1 MERWKLRCS
10 GNCPFSDSPEEH
22 TTHILQCN
30 QEKPTIAWKQA
41 LADWK
46 KKLTTQKTSTYLLRA
61 IIFELKA
68 WRSGTT
74 LPTVEHYDR
83 QLQEVILE
91 QRQIGWKNF
100 LEGLLSQKMVQYQSA
115 FYTTMDTKKRGM
127 SWATKMIRANWEII
141 HAIWL
146 YRNDVIHEIQT
157 KLKEL
162 EGVPLLNQV
171 IKRHWNVG
179 VRRLPL
185 TEFSYM
191 FRITLTD
198 LIKNQLIQKSRG

>member
-1 MERWKLRCS
+1 
-10 GNCPFSDSPEEH
+10 
-22 TTHILQCN
+22 
-30 QEKPTIAWKQA
+30 
-41 LADWK
+41 
-46 KKLTTQKTSTYLLRA
+46 
-61 IIFELKA
+61 
-68 WRSGTT
+68 
-74 LPTVEHYDR
+74 
-83 QLQEVILE
+83 
-91 QRQIGWKNF
+91 
-100 LEGLLSQKMVQYQSA
+100 
-115 FYTTMDTKKRGM
+115 MDTKKRGL

-141 HAIWL
+141 HAIRL
-146 YRNDVIHEIQT
+146 HRNDAVHETQ

-198 LIKNQLIQKSRG
+198 LIKKSVDTKKSWLATVKRSRKMYEKESYIEDEFDNNEVLAKWIDLNDNWSLQNEGGEDEEVLEEENMS

>member
-1 MERWKLRCS
+1 
-10 GNCPFSDSPEEH
+10 
-22 TTHILQCN
+22 
-30 QEKPTIAWKQA
+30 
-41 LADWK
+41 
-46 KKLTTQKTSTYLLRA
+46 
-61 IIFELKA
+61 
-68 WRSGTT
+68 
-74 LPTVEHYDR
+74 
-83 QLQEVILE
+83 
-91 QRQIGWKNF
+91 
-100 LEGLLSQKMVQYQSA
+100 
-115 FYTTMDTKKRGM
+115 MDTTKRGL

-146 YRNDVIHEIQT
+146 HRNDAVHEKQ

-191 FRITLTD
+191 FRITLTTD
-198 LIKNQLIQKSRG
+198 LIKKSVDTKKSWLATVKRARKMYEKESYIEDEFDNNEALAKWIDLNDNWSLQNEGGEDEEVLEEENRPSNEESKDRT